1 MKILQKSLQKQTK
14 HIYIAY
20 YTYMINKYKGVV
32 IMCGFAGVVNLKEK
46 IIDKK
51 QVIINMN
58 QTLSKRGPDECGYYL
73 EDNVLFGHRRLVV
86 IDPDGG
92 KQPMTFK
99 YMGNTY
105 TILYNGQIYNTEE
118 LRNELKGFGFTFEGH
133 SDTEVLLKSY
143 IHFKEDVVKKLN
155 GIFAFAVWDTNN
167 KKLFIARDHFG
178 VKPLYYCFINHNFV
192 FASEIKAI
200 LKFPGIEASLDEQGV
215 CELFGI
221 GPAHTA
227 GTTAFKN
234 IYELK
239 PASMLIFKDDE
250 IHISKYWKLKSKIHT
265 DNLDKTCDT
274 VKELLEDSIKRQLV
288 SDVPLCTFLSGGLD
302 SSIITLHAA
311 NYCKEHN
318 LPPLNTYSID
328 YVDNDKNFVKTDFQP
343 NSDNYYIDLM
353 RNKLN
358 TNHHTIVLDTPELA
372 SYLEDAMIARDF
384 PGMADVD
391 SSLLLFCKH
400 VKNDATV
407 TLTGECADEIF
418 GGYPWFFREDALN
431 SKTFPWSIALSERQK
446 LLNPEIAKNVDLKE
460 YVDYRY
466 NESLKDVEIL
476 DTDSTETAEKRKISH
491 LTLNWFMQTLLD
503 RSDKMG
509 MYNGFEIR
517 VPFCDYR
524 LAEYVWNI
532 PWEMKAL
539 KGREKGLLRYI
550 MKDILP
556 SEIVDRKKSPYPKT
570 WNPTY
575 LNTVK
580 KMLSDI
586 MENKEAPIN
595 HLLNR
600 EYILEILNTDGKA
613 FTRPWFGQLMT
624 GPQLMAYLCQVNM
637 WLERYH
643 PKIEL

>member
-1 MKILQKSLQKQTK
+1 
-14 HIYIAY
+14 
-20 YTYMINKYKGVV
+20 
-32 IMCGFAGVVNLKEK
+32 MCGFAGVVNLKEK

-431 SKTFPWSIALSERQK
+431 SKTFPWSIALSERQR
-446 LLNPEIAKNVDLKE
+446 LLNPEIAKKVDLKE

-575 LNTVK
+575 LSTVK